1 MSNYTKAT
9 NFTAK
14 DSLPSGDSQKIV
26 RGAEFDT
33 EFNAIETAV
42 NSKVDKSGDTSTF
55 VNLAVNVT
63 GTLPV
68 ANGGTSFASY
78 TIGDILYASGATA
91 LSKLA
96 GVATGNSIISGG
108 VGTAPSWGKIGLTT
122 HVSGTLPIA
131 NGGTGT
137 TSTTFCSLTTNVAG
151 TLPIANGGTGS
162 TSTTYCSLT
171 ANVTGTLPAA
181 NGGTGVASYAIGDIL
196 YASGSTALSA
206 LGAAA
211 TGNSLISGG
220 AGVAPSWGKI
230 GLTTHVSGTLPITN
244 GGTGTTATAYCSLA
258 SNVTGTLPA
267 ANGGTGLASYAVG
280 DLLYASGSTAIS
292 ALADVATGSALI
304 SGGIGVAP
312 SWGKVGLTTHVSG
325 TLPIANGGTGSTST
339 TYCSLTT
346 NVTGTLPIAN
356 GGTGSTS
363 TTYCSLT
370 ANVTGTLP
378 AANGGTGNASYTIG
392 DLLYASGS
400 TTLSK
405 LADVATG
412 NTLIS
417 GGVGV
422 APSWGKVGLDTH
434 VSGTLPVANGGTGQ
448 TSYTNGQLLIG
459 NTTGNT
465 LTKGTLT
472 AGSGINIING
482 GGTITIEAVTGGVGT
497 VTSVGVSGGTTGIT
511 VSGSPVTTSGTITL
525 AGTLVAANGG
535 TGQSSYAVGDILYAS
550 TTSALSKLAGVA
562 TGNTLISGGTGTAPS
577 WGKVGLTTHVS
588 GTLPIANGGTGSTA
602 TDYCSLTSNVSG
614 TLPIANGGTGLTSY
628 TIGDLV
634 YASGSTTLAKL
645 ADVATGNSLISG
657 GVGVAPSWGKIG
669 LTTHVSGTLP
679 AANGGTGIAS
689 YTIGDL
695 VYASG
700 ATTLTQLAAPA
711 TGNALIGNGVGAAPS
726 WGKINLTTTVSNVL
740 PVGNGGTGL
749 SSYSTGDILLATGAS
764 TIGVLA
770 DVATGSAII
779 SGGVASNPVWGKIG
793 LTTHVDGILPVA
805 NGGTGTSSSTFVN
818 LATNVSGSLAANNG
832 GTGNSSYTVG
842 DLLYASGTTALS
854 KLADVAT
861 GNSLISGGVG
871 VAPSWGKIGL
881 TTHVSGTLP
890 IANGGTGSTATAYCS
905 LATNVTGTLP
915 VANGGTGQTSYTD
928 GQLLIGN
935 TATGSLSKATLT
947 AGSNISITNGNG
959 TITIASTGGT
969 GSGTVTSV
977 DVSGGTTGLTTSG
990 GPITGT
996 GTITL
1001 AGTLAVANGGT
1012 GSTTASDARTA
1023 LGVPSTSGVG
1033 ATGTWAIGISGN
1045 AGTVTN
1051 GVYTSGDQ
1059 TIAGTKSFS
1068 SNIVA
1073 SITGNAATVT
1083 NGVYTTGNQTIAG
1096 TKTFSSTIAG
1106 SINGNAATVTNG
1118 LYSTE
1123 SYSDPTWITSLAGS
1137 KVSGNISGN
1146 AANVTGTVAAAN
1158 GGTGQTTYAVGD
1170 LLYASTTSALTR
1182 LAGVVT
1188 GNVLTSG
1195 GVSTAPGWGK
1205 VGLTTHVSGTLPI
1218 ANGGTGTTATT
1229 FCSLTSNVSGTLPVA
1244 NGGTGVTTSTGSGS
1258 VVLNTNPTIDGAT
1271 FTGNAQTTPVAVT
1284 FSATAM
1290 TLNCADSNVF
1300 TTTFTANVTTA
1311 PTISNPQDGQTINWF
1326 ITQDATGSRTIGGNW
1341 PTGFKWPGGTAGVLS
1356 TAANSV
1362 DLVVATYRSATGF
1375 WYATIAKDFK

>member
-1 MSNYTKAT
+1 
-9 NFTAK
+9 
-14 DSLPSGDSQKIV
+14 
-26 RGAEFDT
+26 
-33 EFNAIETAV
+33 
-42 NSKVDKSGDTSTF
+42 
-55 VNLAVNVT
+55 
-63 GTLPV
+63 
-68 ANGGTSFASY
+68 
-78 TIGDILYASGATA
+78 
-91 LSKLA
+91 
-96 GVATGNSIISGG
+96 
-108 VGTAPSWGKIGLTT
+108 
-122 HVSGTLPIA
+122 
-131 NGGTGT
+131 
-137 TSTTFCSLTTNVAG
+137 
-151 TLPIANGGTGS
+151 
-162 TSTTYCSLT
+162 
-171 ANVTGTLPAA
+171 
-181 NGGTGVASYAIGDIL
+181 
-196 YASGSTALSA
+196 
-206 LGAAA
+206 
-211 TGNSLISGG
+211 
-220 AGVAPSWGKI
+220 
-230 GLTTHVSGTLPITN
+230 
-244 GGTGTTATAYCSLA
+244 
-258 SNVTGTLPA
+258 
-267 ANGGTGLASYAVG
+267 
-280 DLLYASGSTAIS
+280 
-292 ALADVATGSALI
+292 
-304 SGGIGVAP
+304 
-312 SWGKVGLTTHVSG
+312 
-325 TLPIANGGTGSTST
+325 
-339 TYCSLTT
+339 
-346 NVTGTLPIAN
+346 
-356 GGTGSTS
+356 
-363 TTYCSLT
+363 
-370 ANVTGTLP
+370 
-378 AANGGTGNASYTIG
+378 
-392 DLLYASGS
+392 
-400 TTLSK
+400 

-417 GGVGV
+417 GGVGA
-422 APSWGKVGLDTH
+422 APSWGKVGLSTH

-448 TSYTNGQLLIG
+448 TSYTDGQLLIG

-511 VSGSPVTTSGTITL
+511 VANSPVVTSGTMTL
-525 AGTLVAANGG
+525 GGTLVAANGG

-700 ATTLTQLAAPA
+700 ATTLAQLAAPA

-740 PVGNGGTGL
+740 PVGNGGTGI

-779 SGGVASNPVWGKIG
+779 SGGVSSNPVWGKIG

-805 NGGTGTSSSTFVN
+805 NGGTGTSSSNFVN
-818 LATNVSGSLAANNG
+818 LATNVNGSLGVNNG
-832 GTGNSSYTVG
+832 GTGIGSYTVG
-842 DLLYASGTTALS
+842 DLLFASGTTALS

-890 IANGGTGSTATAYCS
+890 IANGGTGSTSNAYCS
-905 LATNVTGTLP
+905 LASNVTGTLP

-935 TATGSLSKATLT
+935 TSTGSLSKATIT
-947 AGSNISITNGNG
+947 AGSNIVVTNGNG
-959 TITIASTGGT
+959 TITIAAT
-969 GSGTVTSV
+969 GSGTGTVTSV
-977 DVSGGTTGLTTSG
+977 NVSGGTTGLTTSG
-990 GPITGT
+990 GPVTGT

-1023 LGVPSTSGVG
+1023 LGVPSNSGVG
-1033 ATGTWAIGISGN
+1033 ATGTWGIDITGN

-1096 TKTFSSTIAG
+1096 TKTFSSTISG

-1118 LYSTE
+1118 LYSTG

-1146 AANVTGTVAAAN
+1146 AANVTGTVAATN
-1158 GGTGQTTYAVGD
+1158 GGTGQTTYGVGD
-1170 LLYASTTSALTR
+1170 ILYASTTSALTR
-1182 LAGVVT
+1182 LSAVPT
-1188 GNVLTSG
+1188 GSVLISG
-1195 GVSTAPGWGK
+1195 TTPNWGK

-1218 ANGGTGTTATT
+1218 ANGGTGTTSAT
-1229 FCSLTSNVSGTLPVA
+1229 FCSLTSNVAGTLPVA
-1244 NGGTGVTTSTGSGS
+1244 NGGTGVTASTGSGS
-1258 VVLNTNPTIDGAT
+1258 VVLNTSPTIDGAT

-1326 ITQDATGSRTIGGNW
+1326 ITQDGTTGGRTMTW
-1341 PTGFKWPGGTAGVLS
+1341 PTSFKWPGGTAGVLS
-1356 TAANSV
+1356 TAVNAA
-1362 DLVVATYRSATGF
+1362 DLLVATYRSATGF
-1375 WYATIAKDFK
+1375 WYATLAKDFK